1 MATFALQAL
10 GCDVAAINTV
20 NFSNHTGYR
29 QFKGRRTPASEIREL
44 YEGLRK
50 SYLTDFE
57 MLVSGYAPS
66 AEVVEAVGFIARDL
80 RYRSTVK
87 PGGFFWILDPVMGD
101 QGRLYVAEEIVP
113 AYKQLVREADLIL
126 PNQFEAE
133 LLSGVSIS
141 SLSGV
146 ANAVRTMH
154 TSFGT
159 RHIIVTSIQVGED
172 NGDHL
177 TVVGSTKKAD
187 GTARLFKI
195 EVPKLDCFFSGTGD
209 MLAGLMAA
217 RLREASAHADLLSR
231 ASWAPDDDVEAVDLP
246 LAKATEKVLS
256 SMQIVLEKTLAA
268 RDAEMKAFGASP
280 GASVGGVEG
289 EDGGDSE
296 SQRRY
301 LAETKAAEV
310 RVVRHARDLQD
321 PQNRYKAEALEV

>member
-1 MATFALQAL
+1 
-10 GCDVAAINTV
+10 
-20 NFSNHTGYR
+20 
-29 QFKGRRTPASEIREL
+29 
-44 YEGLRK
+44 
-50 SYLTDFE
+50 

-66 AEVVEAVGFIARDL
+66 AEVVDAVGFIARDL

-133 LLSGVSIS
+133 LLSGVSIN

-146 ANAVRTMH
+146 ANAVKTMH
-154 TSFGT
+154 KTFGT
-159 RHIIVTSIQVGED
+159 RHIVVTSVRVGED
-172 NGDHL
+172 NGDLL

-217 RLREASAHADLLSR
+217 RLREACAQADLLSR
-231 ASWAPDDDVEAVDLP
+231 AGWAPDDDVEAVDLP

-268 RDAEMKAFGASP
+268 REAEMQTFGISP

-296 SQRRY
+296 SKRRY
-301 LAETKAAEV
+301 LTETKAAEV

-321 PQNRYKAEALEV
+321 PQNRYNAEALEL

>member
-1 MATFALQAL
+1 
-10 GCDVAAINTV
+10 
-20 NFSNHTGYR
+20 
-29 QFKGRRTPASEIREL
+29 
-44 YEGLRK
+44 
-50 SYLTDFE
+50 

-66 AEVVEAVGFIARDL
+66 ADVVDTVGFIARDL

-113 AYKQLVREADLIL
+113 SYKQLVREADLIL

-154 TSFGT
+154 KTFGT
-159 RHIIVTSIQVGED
+159 RHIVVTSVGVGEVQSD
-172 NGDHL
+172 RL
-177 TVVGSTKKAD
+177 TVVGSTKKSD
-187 GTARLFKI
+187 GSARLFKV

-209 MLAGLMAA
+209 MFAGLMAA
-217 RLREASAHADLLSR
+217 RLREACAQADLLAR
-231 ASWAPDDDVEAVDLP
+231 AGWAPDDDVEPVDLP

-268 RDAEMKAFGASP
+268 RDAEMQSFGTSP

-289 EDGGDSE
+289 EEGGDSE
-296 SQRRY
+296 AKRKY

-310 RVVRHARDLQD
+310 RVVRHAKDLLNPQD
-321 PQNRYKAEALEV
+321 RYKAEALAL